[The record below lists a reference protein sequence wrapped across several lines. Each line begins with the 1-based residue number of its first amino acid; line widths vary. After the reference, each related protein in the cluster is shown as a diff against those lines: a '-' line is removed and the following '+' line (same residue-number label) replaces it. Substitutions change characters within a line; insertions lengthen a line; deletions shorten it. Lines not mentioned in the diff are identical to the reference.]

1 MNKVFEQVK
10 STVAE
15 QLSID
20 AEIITMESSFI
31 DDLGADSLDIAE
43 LIIALEE
50 TFDIKISDEDALKI
64 VNVKNA
70 VDYIVTVKNIVE
82 EEVSE

>member
-1 MNKVFEQVK
+1 MKEIFEQVK
-10 STVAE
+10 TTVAE

-20 AEIITMESSFI
+20 ENIIANESSFI

-50 TFDIKISDEDALKI
+50 AFDIKISDEEALKI

-70 VDYIVTVKNIVE
+70 VDYIMKAKNISDE
-82 EEVSE
+82 EKK